1 MNKRDFK
8 ENLIIF
14 GIMLV
19 AVPLAGELKFH
30 PFNGDFRVSFGTP
43 VFFLFLLWIRKINPI
58 ISGLFVGA
66 FVVVFR
72 LILDELFVET
82 YGWEETFRIHAPV
95 FFYYFTYGIAFSL
108 AKIPRFYEQPM
119 WIGVFGVL
127 IEVVASLSEIL
138 FRFLLLNNSFTF
150 IMMVEIFMI
159 AIIRSFFVV
168 GFFNISLLKETK
180 MKEEE
185 QRKRN
190 EKMALVISN
199 LYEESI
205 QLKKTMHHAENVT
218 RDSYNLYRQLK
229 NHTSDMNPYSQ
240 DALKIAGQ
248 VHEIKKDNNRIFAG
262 LSRLIS
268 HEDIKDVMNVVEI
281 GELVVKSNQKYA
293 QLLGKEIHFDLKVD
307 GEHDFYQTFTTL
319 SLINNLVSNSVE
331 AIQESGQVCIH
342 ILKVGEHVE
351 FRVSDNGPGVPEKY
365 HYLMYEHGFTTKYD
379 ISGEPSTG
387 IGLSYVK
394 SLVESL
400 EGSILL
406 ENHHEGCTFK
416 IQLPINQL
424 VK

>member
-14 GIMLV
+14 VIMLV

-58 ISGLFVGA
+58 ISGLFVGV

-82 YGWEETFRIHAPV
+82 YGWEETFRLHIPV
-95 FFYYFTYGIAFSL
+95 FFYYFTFGIAFYL

-127 IEVVASLSEIL
+127 IEVLASLSEIL
-138 FRFLLLNNSFTF
+138 FRFLLLNNPFTL

-190 EKMALVISN
+190 EKMTLLISN

-248 VHEIKKDNNRIFAG
+248 VHEIKKDNYRIFAG

-268 HEDIKDVMNVVEI
+268 HEDIKGVMNVDEI
-281 GELVVKSNQKYA
+281 GQLVVKSNQKYA
-293 QLLGKEIHFDLKVD
+293 QVLGKDIHFELKTD
-307 GEHDFYQTFTTL
+307 GEQDFYQTFTTL
-319 SLINNLVSNSVE
+319 SLLNNLVSNSVE
-331 AIQESGQVCIH
+331 AIQENGNIRIYIS
-342 ILKVGEHVE
+342 KERDHVE
-351 FRVSDNGPGVPEKY
+351 FRVYDNGPGVPEKY
-365 HYLMYEHGFTTKYD
+365 HHLMYDHGFTTKYD
-379 ISGEPSTG
+379 ISGKPSTG

-400 EGSILL
+400 EGSISL
-406 ENHHEGCTFK
+406 ENHLEGCTFK